1 MLPDNARSVAREKM
15 QIKLRQASRSY
26 EHGRSPVVALQP
38 TSLTVR
44 PGEFVAILG
53 PSGSGKSTLMNIMG
67 LLDRPSSGALLLD
80 GTDCAKLNQGQI
92 ARIRNRSIGLVFQ
105 AYHLLPRQTILD
117 NVELPLLYAGVPHRE
132 RRRKATKALEQVMLG
147 HRISHLP
154 ALLSGG
160 EQQRAAIARAIVTS
174 PAIIL
179 ADEPTGALDSVTGC
193 EILGVLLAL
202 NREGRTVVMVTHDE
216 QLAQNASRTV
226 TMRDGRIVADTGE
239 PRSFQELRLIQ

>member
-1 MLPDNARSVAREKM
+1 MLIE
-15 QIKLRQASRSY
+15 LRQVERCF
-26 EHGRSPVVALQP
+26 EHGASPVAALHP

-80 GTDCAKLNQGQI
+80 GTDCAKLGQGQV

-117 NVELPLLYAGVPHRE
+117 NVELPLLYAGVSRSE
-132 RRRKATKALEQVMLG
+132 RRRKASQALDQVKLG

-154 ALLSGG
+154 AVLSGG

-179 ADEPTGALDSVTGC
+179 ADEPTGALDSATGQ
-193 EILGVLLAL
+193 EILKVLQAL
-202 NREGRTVVMVTHDE
+202 NGEGRTIVMVTHDE
-216 QLAQNASRTV
+216 HLAKSASRIV
-226 TMRDGRIVADTGE
+226 TMMDGRVVADTGGPGPFE
-239 PRSFQELRLIQ
+239 HRGPWR

>member
-15 QIKLRQASRSY
+15 QIKLRQVSRSY

-80 GTDCAKLNQGQI
+80 GTDCAKLNQGQV

-132 RRRKATKALEQVMLG
+132 RRRKATMALEQVMLG

-179 ADEPTGALDSVTGC
+179 ADEPTGALDTKSSTNLRM
-193 EILGVLLAL
+193 IFQHLARRE
-202 NREGRTVVMVTHDE
+202 NRTIIVVTHDPNFAKAADRV
-216 QLAQNASRTV
+216 LFLV
-226 TMRDGRIVADTGE
+226 DGKLQPPEKAADL
-239 PRSFQELRLIQ
+239 FELSIR

>member
-1 MLPDNARSVAREKM
+1 MLIE
-15 QIKLRQASRSY
+15 LRQVRRCF
-26 EHGRSPVVALQP
+26 EHGASPVAALQS

-80 GTDCAKLNQGQI
+80 GTDCAKLGQGQV

-105 AYHLLPRQTILD
+105 AYHLLPRQTVLD
-117 NVELPLLYAGVPHRE
+117 NVELPLLYAGVSRGE
-132 RRRKATKALEQVMLG
+132 RRRKACRALEQVKLG
-147 HRISHLP
+147 HRVSHFP

-179 ADEPTGALDSVTGC
+179 ADEPTGALDSATGQ
-193 EILGVLLAL
+193 EILNVLLAL
-202 NREGRTVVMVTHDE
+202 NGEGRTVVMVTHDE
-216 QLAQNASRTV
+216 QLAQSASRTV
-226 TMRDGRIVADTGE
+226 TMRDGQVVQDTGE
-239 PRSFQELRLIQ
+239 PRPFRGWEPRR